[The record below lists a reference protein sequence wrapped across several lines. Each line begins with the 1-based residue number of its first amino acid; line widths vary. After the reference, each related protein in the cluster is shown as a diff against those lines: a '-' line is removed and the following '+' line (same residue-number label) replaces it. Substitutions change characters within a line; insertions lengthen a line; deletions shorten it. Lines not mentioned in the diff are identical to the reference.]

1 MNWSDWTME
10 QIVAV
15 IIGGSCGIITVVIGN
30 IFSER
35 NIYKKLKTLIGKS
48 ENETLVNQHYNI
60 ENQIKEKS
68 KELKEQ
74 SKEQSK
80 IINGDIRKLLDYN
93 LKAEVLTQ
101 NLNLD
106 QREVKNN
113 VSQLLNQW
121 QVLIKENQELKVEN
135 CNLKERLSK
144 EKVEEKIWENER

>member
-10 QIVAV
+10 QTIAA
-15 IIGGSCGIITVVIGN
+15 IIGGSCGIIAVVIGN

-35 NIYKKLKTLIGKS
+35 NIYKKLQGLIGKS
-48 ENETLVNQHYNI
+48 ENETLVNQHHNI

-101 NLNLD
+101 NLSLD

-113 VSQLLNQW
+113 VSQLINQW
-121 QVLIKENQELKVEN
+121 QVLIKENQALKEEN
-135 CNLKERLSK
+135 SNLKKRLSK
-144 EKVEEKIWENER
+144 LNIEENAWENEM